1 MGSEHAGHRHEPL
14 GLSGRALSSGLRSAE
29 ARCAAHGQKLT
40 PARRRVL
47 ELLLSAG
54 QPVKAYDLI
63 SAFGEDA
70 GGPAK
75 PPTVYRALEFLERVG
90 LAHRIES
97 LNAYMACGLG
107 EPAHAAGFLIC
118 DCCGAAREIDP
129 VPSPQVQAAADAA
142 GYVACSGAAGEHA
155 AAFLLCDC
163 CGRTEEI
170 AAPVDAALRDLAA
183 AAGYTIQTVAI
194 EAHGRCA
201 ACRDPAQD

>member
-14 GLSGRALSSGLRSAE
+14 GLSGRALTAGLRSAE
-29 ARCAAHGQKLT
+29 ARCLAHGQKLT

-47 ELLLSAG
+47 ELLMQAG

-70 GGPAK
+70 GAPAK
-75 PPTVYRALEFLERVG
+75 PPTVYRALEFLEREG

-97 LNAYMACGLG
+97 L
-107 EPAHAAGFLIC
+107 AA
-118 DCCGAAREIDP
+118 
-129 VPSPQVQAAADAA
+129 
-142 GYVACSGAAGEHA
+142 YVACSGEAGVHA

-170 AAPVDAALRDLAA
+170 VTPVDEALRSLAA
-183 AAGYTIQTVAI
+183 KAGYSIQSVAI
-194 EAHGRCA
+194 EAHGLCA
-201 ACRDPAQD
+201 ACRAPGTQA

>member
-1 MGSEHAGHRHEPL
+1 M
-14 GLSGRALSSGLRSAE
+14 
-29 ARCAAHGQKLT
+29 
-40 PARRRVL
+40 L

-97 LNAYMACGLG
+97 LSA
-107 EPAHAAGFLIC
+107 
-118 DCCGAAREIDP
+118 
-129 VPSPQVQAAADAA
+129 
-142 GYVACSGAAGEHA
+142 YVACSGAAGEHA

>member
-29 ARCAAHGQKLT
+29 ARCAAHGQRLT

-47 ELLLSAG
+47 ELLMSAG

-63 SAFGEDA
+63 SAFGEEA
-70 GGPAK
+70 GGSAK
-75 PPTVYRALEFLERVG
+75 PPTVYRALEFLEREG

-97 LNAYMACGLG
+97 LSA
-107 EPAHAAGFLIC
+107 
-118 DCCGAAREIDP
+118 
-129 VPSPQVQAAADAA
+129 
-142 GYVACSGAAGEHA
+142 YVACSGADQAHA

-170 AAPVDAALRDLAA
+170 AAPVDEALRDLAA
-183 AAGYTIQTVAI
+183 RAGYSIETVAI

-201 ACRDPAQD
+201 ACRDPGQG